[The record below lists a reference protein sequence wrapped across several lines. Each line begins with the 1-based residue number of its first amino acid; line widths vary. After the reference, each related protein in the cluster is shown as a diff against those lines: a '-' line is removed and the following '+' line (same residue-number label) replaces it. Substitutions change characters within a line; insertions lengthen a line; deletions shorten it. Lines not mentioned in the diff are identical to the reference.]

1 MEILRKNFGLKLLAL
16 ALAILGWAYFRFAS
30 NPLLAARFDQQI
42 SVPINVLNLPVGY
55 VAHFAEHEAVITI
68 ASQRGQA
75 AVRPDEV
82 KAVLDLSGK
91 TAGAYN
97 VPVQLVAP
105 DVVVQSL
112 SPASVTL
119 TLETILTKVFPATMY
134 YSDRQPGIVVSSVQ
148 MTPIN
153 ATVRGAQ
160 SVISQVASLRLN
172 VTMPQSPRDMDI
184 MVRPVPVDAQGDEVT
199 DVQVS
204 PNLIRVQASFVT
216 GTDTNAGGKH

>member
-1 MEILRKNFGLKLLAL
+1 VEILRKNFGLKLLAL

-55 VAHFAEHEAVITI
+55 VAHFTEHEAVITI
-68 ASQRGQA
+68 ASQRGEA

-91 TAGAYN
+91 VAGAYN

-119 TLETILTKVFPATMY
+119 TLEAILAKVFPAAIH
-134 YSDRQPGIVVSSVQ
+134 YSDAQPGIVVNSVQ
-148 MTPIN
+148 ISPAS

-160 SVISQVASLRLN
+160 SVVSEVASLRLDM
-172 VTMPQSPRDMDI
+172 TMPQSPRAVDI
-184 MVRPVPVDAQGDEVT
+184 MVRPVPVDAQGNEVD

-204 PNLIRVQASFVT
+204 PNLIRVQASFQT
-216 GTDTNAGGKH
+216 GSSVNAGGKH